1 MAQAKRCCIY
11 IHNTIFLNLSFQGES
26 GRDLQADSFFF
37 LSPLAGLFRK
47 ALSIEL

>member
-37 LSPLAGLFRK
+37 FLPSLGSSEKR
-47 ALSIEL
+47 EL